1 MKKISSK
8 FPGLK
13 VLMVEDYFINQ
24 EVTKDMLEL
33 MGCVV
38 TIAEEGDEA
47 LKLFTKEK
55 FDLILMDLQLPGID
69 GIEVT
74 KLMRK
79 EERQT
84 PRTPIIALTANAL
97 DGDAEKCLASG
108 MDDYMSKPI
117 EILSLEEMLKKHFKD
132 RLQAST
138 S

>member
-47 LKLFTKEK
+47 LKHFLSQK

-74 KLMRK
+74 KLMRNEEKGK
-79 EERQT
+79 E
-84 PRTPIIALTANAL
+84 RTPIIALTANAL

-117 EILSLEEMLKKHFKD
+117 EILSLEELLRKHFKN
-132 RLQAST
+132 RLEKT
-138 S
+138 D